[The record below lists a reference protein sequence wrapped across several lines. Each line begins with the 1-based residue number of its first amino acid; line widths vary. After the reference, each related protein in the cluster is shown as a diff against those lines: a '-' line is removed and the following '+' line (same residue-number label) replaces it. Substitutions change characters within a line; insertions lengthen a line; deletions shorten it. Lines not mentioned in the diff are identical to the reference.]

1 MPCTTSIT
9 TTSSNTTTDCA
20 PKPTDSVEIQITT
33 PEGTVRPRQSAAS
46 TDVAQEDIL
55 STAEGN
61 EVDGTLVGKT
71 NVLSEPKLEDDQQFT
86 NEAGNLR

>member
-1 MPCTTSIT
+1 M
-9 TTSSNTTTDCA
+9 
-20 PKPTDSVEIQITT
+20 
-33 PEGTVRPRQSAAS
+33 RPRQSAAS